1 MLDTTCNIAASCL
14 IMPLNIKI
22 DSANNKKPSNNKDS
36 PVTLAK
42 RSLSTFEFSL
52 YPANRPTNLNFHSA
66 APIIIRVSPAN
77 NDA

>member
-1 MLDTTCNIAASCL
+1 
-14 IMPLNIKI
+14 MPLNIKI
-22 DSANNKKPSNNKDS
+22 DSAKSKIPSNSNDS

-52 YPANRPTNLNFHSA
+52 YPANSSTNLNFYSIE
-66 APIIIRVSPAN
+66 PRITSVSPAI